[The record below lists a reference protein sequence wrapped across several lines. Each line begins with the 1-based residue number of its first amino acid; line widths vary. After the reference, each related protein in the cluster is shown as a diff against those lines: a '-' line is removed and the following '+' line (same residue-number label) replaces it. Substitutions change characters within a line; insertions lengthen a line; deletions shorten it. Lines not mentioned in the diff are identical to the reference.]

1 MTQTYLYCSTRIPIR
16 WFARLKLKRVT
27 RKVKKR
33 NKERFKC
40 ILDRLT
46 NKQSYR
52 AGLYHFYRSAYQG
65 KVSEVMILSL
75 NSLGNI
81 KQQNEFMERMQ
92 ELDIPVF
99 SLKLNRYIQED
110 MI

>member
-1 MTQTYLYCSTRIPIR
+1 MTQTYLYCSTKIPI
-16 WFARLKLKRVT
+16 WWIAKLKMKKVL
-27 RKVKKR
+27 RKVK
-33 NKERFKC
+33 NKNKKDFKY
-40 ILDRLT
+40 ILDKIT

-52 AGLYHFYRSAYQG
+52 AGLYHFYQSAYQG

-92 ELDIPVF
+92 ELNIPVF

>member
-1 MTQTYLYCSTRIPIR
+1 MTQTYLYCSTKIPIR
-16 WFARLKLKRVT
+16 CIVRLKMKRIL
-27 RKVKKR
+27 RKVKKK
-33 NKERFKC
+33 NKKDFKY
-40 ILDRLT
+40 ILDKIT

-52 AGLYHFYRSAYQG
+52 AGLYHFYQSAYQG

-92 ELDIPVF
+92 ELNIPVF
-99 SLKLNRYIQED
+99 SLKLNRYI
-110 MI
+110 